1 MIPVLYYH
9 KNNKKDIIWQI
20 QTRFSI
26 KKSFSNSFI
35 DRKKKK
41 IMIFELNY
49 NLSKTI
55 LVSIIDICIALY
67 IPLTL
72 SRIPLSLGI
81 RDFKVKWGY

>member
-1 MIPVLYYH
+1 MILVLYYH

-26 KKSFSNSFI
+26 KKIFLQQFY
-35 DRKKKK
+35 RKKKK

>member
-1 MIPVLYYH
+1 
-9 KNNKKDIIWQI
+9 
-20 QTRFSI
+20 
-26 KKSFSNSFI
+26 
-35 DRKKKK
+35 
-41 IMIFELNY
+41 MIFELNY

-55 LVSIIDICIALY
+55 LVGIIDICIALY

>member
-1 MIPVLYYH
+1 MILILYYH
-9 KNNKKDIIWQI
+9 KNNKNHLANIN
-20 QTRFSI
+20 TFFY
-26 KKSFSNSFI
+26 KKIFLQQFY
-35 DRKKKK
+35 RKKKK